1 MYSGERADAVA
12 LDVLELVVR
21 ELGEELAGWRTRAL
35 KAEGELKTRGAPRA
49 PHEGELAGS
58 SVELE
63 AENRALQQRIDVA
76 RTRVAELVSRLS
88 FLEEQA
94 RVSVGGNGSGR

>member
-1 MYSGERADAVA
+1 MYGGERADAVA

-49 PHEGELAGS
+49 APDGEVGGS
-58 SVELE
+58 SLELE

-94 RVSVGGNGSGR
+94 RASVGGNGSGR